1 MPTNTAAYLM
11 ATAQPLEMKAAP
23 YPTPSENEIVV
34 HNRAIAINPADW
46 AMQMLGQALFPT
58 MKFPAIIG
66 EDVAGEIVEVGSG
79 VTGFKIGDRVV
90 GHTSTAFQKYP
101 VIPAHMTS
109 PIPSSLSY
117 EQAAV
122 IPLGL
127 STSVIGLFG
136 KDYLGLQYPS
146 LDPKPTTGKT
156 LLIWGGSTS
165 VGSNAIQ
172 CAVAAGYEV
181 ITTAS
186 PKNFDYVKKLGASH
200 AFDYHSPSIQEELI
214 AALKGKESAG
224 ALTIAD
230 VTPQGRAHAAEA
242 CLAIVAE
249 TEGGKFVAMAGP
261 VPEKLPPG
269 VGAKFIDARN
279 LASDPELARAIYGD
293 YLPKALAAG
302 TFVPAPE
309 AAVIGDGLEALQGA
323 MDTLKRGVSARK
335 IVVGL

>member
-1 MPTNTAAYLM
+1 MPTNAAAYLV
-11 ATAQPLEMKAAP
+11 ATAQPLEVKAAP
-23 YPTPSENEIVV
+23 YPTPSENDIVV

-66 EDVAGEIVEVGSG
+66 EDVAGEIVELGSG
-79 VTGFKIGDRVV
+79 VTGFKVGDRVV

-146 LDPKPTTGKT
+146 LDPKPTGKT

-181 ITTAS
+181 IMTAS
-186 PKNFDYVKKLGASH
+186 PKNFTYVKTLGASQ
-200 AFDYHSPSIQEELI
+200 AFDYHSPSIQAELI
-214 AALKGKESAG
+214 AALDGKDTAG
-224 ALTIAD
+224 ALTIPD
-230 VTPQGRAHAAEA
+230 VTPHGRAHAAA
-242 CLAIVAE
+242 TCLAVVAASQ
-249 TEGGKFVAMAGP
+249 GAKFVAMAAP
-261 VPEKLPPG
+261 VPETLPEG
-269 VGAKFIDARN
+269 VGARFIDARN
-279 LASDPELARAIYGD
+279 LAGDRELASAIYGD
-293 YLPKALAAG
+293 HLPRALEVG
-302 TFVPAPE
+302 GFVPAPE
-309 AAVIGDGLEALQGA
+309 AVVVGEGLEALQGGL
-323 MDTLKRGVSARK
+323 DILKGGVSARK